1 MPSAITLGIPNLL
14 ACRPFVEG
22 LRGSE
27 LCALVR
33 DEPAVLAHRLE
44 TRAITAAFISPIE
57 YARNASEYL
66 IVPDSAVI
74 SPAGNGSL
82 IIYFRSGIHN
92 VSTLAVPPTSASDI
106 VLAKILLAER
116 FDVQPRLVP
125 VAGDLDAMLEK
136 ADAALLAGD
145 AALAAIRTEPLD
157 LIEEWIAATD
167 LPYVHGFVA
176 GREDALA
183 KDTCAEIAGAAS
195 RGLAAIG
202 ADREE
207 EASGLFEYAFT
218 EEAQEG
224 VREFLRFAYYHGIL
238 PDVPDLRFY

>member
-1 MPSAITLGIPNLL
+1 MPITLGVPNLIS
-14 ACRPFVEG
+14 CRPLAEG
-22 LRGSE
+22 LRGSG
-27 LCALVR
+27 LCTLVR

-44 TRAITAAFISPIE
+44 TRGITASFVSPIE
-57 YARNASEYL
+57 YARNASDYL
-66 IVPDSAVI
+66 IVPDCAVV
-74 SPAGNGSL
+74 SPAGNSSL
-82 IIYFRSGIHN
+82 IIYFRRGIHDIA
-92 VSTLAVPPTSASDI
+92 TLAVPPTSASDI

-125 VAGDLDAMLEK
+125 VAGDLDTMLGK

-145 AALAAIRTEPLD
+145 AALAAVRTEPLD

-176 GREDALA
+176 GREDALTE
-183 KDTCAEIAGAAS
+183 DTRREITGAAP
-195 RGLAAIG
+195 RGLDIIAAEG
-202 ADREE
+202 GEGSAAAE
-207 EASGLFEYAFT
+207 LFEYTFPD
-218 EEAQEG
+218 EAQEG